1 MSGATSDQ
9 ITTAIVIPSENP
21 SKSKVNQMSDDNFLS
36 NNSTDRID
44 TKRVRYP
51 HCIVWT
57 PIPVLTWLFPFI
69 GHMGIARTDGVIRD
83 FAGPYYVS
91 EDNMAFG
98 LPTRYLQ
105 LDLNRVSSLGSSN
118 NLRNVWDKAVEQASD
133 EYKKR
138 MHNLCCDNCHSHV
151 AMALNTMGYD
161 RKYSYNMVSL
171 AFWMFFCGKYV
182 NFGGLL
188 RTWIPFLILASIVI
202 VVTVVVKL
210 QT

>member
-1 MSGATSDQ
+1 MNTETSEKV
-9 ITTAIVIPSENP
+9 ITPSTIIPIESP
-21 SKSKVNQMSDDNFLS
+21 SKQVQMNEESFLP
-36 NNSTDRID
+36 NTVTERID
-44 TKRVRYP
+44 PKRVRYP

-57 PIPVLTWLFPFI
+57 PIPVLTWLFPFV

-91 EDNMAFG
+91 EDDMAFG

-105 LDLNRVSSLGSSN
+105 LDLTRVSTTSNSN
-118 NLRNVWDKAVEQASD
+118 NVRTIYDKSVEQASD

-161 RKYSYNMVSL
+161 RKYTYNMVSL
-171 AFWMFFCGKYV
+171 ACWMFFCGKFV
-182 NFGGLL
+182 SIAGFL
-188 RTWIPFLILASIVI
+188 RSWIPFLILVAIIVTI
-202 VVTVVVKL
+202 TVVTKL